1 MEINLQNTDFFS
13 FLFQSNSPLRIR
25 KLSLAKVNFIQ
36 LFLDN
41 QERNVVSNMWN
52 VSYKKKDSKKL
63 SKKLES
69 KNLEET

>member
-41 QERNVVSNMWN
+41 QERNVVSNM
-52 VSYKKKDSKKL
+52 
-63 SKKLES
+63 
-69 KNLEET
+69 